1 MEFIARIMFELSWI
15 FIVLAIALAM
25 WDRFFWLLGLCFPSV
40 KLFKT
45 LQLPDLKWWGRKP
58 PKD

>member
-1 MEFIARIMFELSWI
+1 MEFIARIMFELSWM
-15 FIVLAIALAM
+15 FIVLAIALAV
-25 WDRFFWLLGLCFPSV
+25 WDRFFWLLSLCFPSV

-45 LQLPDLKWWGRKP
+45 LQLPDLKWWERKP